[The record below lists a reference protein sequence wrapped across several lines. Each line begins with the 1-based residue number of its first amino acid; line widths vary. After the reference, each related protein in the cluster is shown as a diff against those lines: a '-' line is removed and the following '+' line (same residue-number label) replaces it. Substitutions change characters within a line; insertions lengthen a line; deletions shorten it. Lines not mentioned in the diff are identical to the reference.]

1 MAVGLI
7 IMKDLNSLSKEELI
21 KLVALQQ
28 EQLRVAEE
36 RAEKERI
43 IAEKA
48 QRTAE
53 IKEQSHLK
61 FAHGVIFMAQNLKEV
76 NGNYLAQVEDFLSYA
91 DDDESRKAIRV
102 LYDMI
107 AHSLNTIAAASGQI
121 AGFFAHG
128 NEAMKSGETSEQA
141 YENATRSLEELKKV
155 RSFSNNIK
163 GVARFSA
170 AISKAA
176 EALSS
181 TTNLT
186 VESQQ
191 KISSIVRAAAPTAD
205 QVKQTHRGR
214 VNNISKLPEAA
225 PVTASETS
233 AICDKCGEPL
243 SGWEVLIA
251 DLKTGVTQLEA
262 GFRQQNTY
270 KLGFCQKCGRVEVF
284 MEPEQD
290 HPLFPDRLI
299 STKTIL
305 SFNQA
310 MCIGIPLE
318 RALRQFEKDAELG
331 SNTGSYS
338 LYDYQRFYL
347 KPLFK
352 AIEKALQN
360 RAVLVCDETPF
371 DCLQDQ
377 GRGKIPAA
385 GIEPKAKINYVV
397 AVTTADGALQP
408 ATLYYY
414 SPTRSAEN
422 IGKILSDYSFKTLV
436 TDGYSGYKTIIK
448 NRNLDKAETE
458 QIRHQSC
465 LVHLRRELLKVV
477 LPSDLYKQLLDK
489 SEEYVTQEL
498 QKQLLAN
505 TDGMKLHTAL
515 KAINA
520 VFRIEAEKNA
530 GLLNPEQARKAQA
543 ELIKY
548 LDQMMLEASKGLV
561 TQKGTTW
568 VKTRNVPA
576 AKPCVY
582 YLNAREDFATFLGSS
597 EIPPCTNKVERA
609 IRGVTILRKN
619 SLHKHSANYM
629 EAMCMAL
636 SIDATLREN
645 GIDPFKWLQKYSQAL
660 FKHMTAKG
668 LSQVWK
674 ETGQRKNKFSIRLP
688 EKLEEADKKINKY
701 LPEKLAEDFD
711 MQPWLDSIFRA

>member
-1 MAVGLI
+1 
-7 IMKDLNSLSKEELI
+7 
-21 KLVALQQ
+21 
-28 EQLRVAEE
+28 
-36 RAEKERI
+36 
-43 IAEKA
+43 
-48 QRTAE
+48 
-53 IKEQSHLK
+53 
-61 FAHGVIFMAQNLKEV
+61 
-76 NGNYLAQVEDFLSYA
+76 
-91 DDDESRKAIRV
+91 
-102 LYDMI
+102 
-107 AHSLNTIAAASGQI
+107 
-121 AGFFAHG
+121 
-128 NEAMKSGETSEQA
+128 MKSGETSKQA
-141 YENATRSLEELKKV
+141 YENAPRSLEELKKV

-163 GVARFSA
+163 GVAKFSA

-176 EALSS
+176 KALSS

-191 KISSIVRAAAPTAD
+191 KISSIVRAAAPSAD
-205 QVKQTHRGR
+205 QVNQTHRGR
-214 VNNISKLPEAA
+214 VNNINKLPEAA
-225 PVTASETS
+225 PVIASKTS
-233 AICDKCGEPL
+233 AMCDKCGEPL

-251 DLKTGVTQLEA
+251 DLKTGMTQLEA

-284 MEPEQD
+284 MDPEQD

-299 STKTIL
+299 STKTVL

-318 RALRQFEKDAELG
+318 RALKQFEKDAELG

-352 AIEKALQN
+352 AIEKTLQN

-385 GIEPKAKINYVV
+385 GVEPKAKTNYVV
-397 AVTTADGALQP
+397 AVTTADGAPQP

-448 NRNLDKAETE
+448 NRNLDKSETE

-489 SEEYVTQEL
+489 PEEYVTQEL
-498 QKQLLAN
+498 QKQLQAN

-520 VFRIEAEKNA
+520 VFRLEAEKNA
-530 GLLNPEQARKAQA
+530 GVLNPEKARKAQA

-561 TQKGTTW
+561 TQRGTTW

-576 AKPCVY
+576 AKPCEY
-582 YLNAREDFATFLGSS
+582 YLNAREDFEPS
-597 EIPPCTNKVERA
+597 
-609 IRGVTILRKN
+609 
-619 SLHKHSANYM
+619 
-629 EAMCMAL
+629 
-636 SIDATLREN
+636 
-645 GIDPFKWLQKYSQAL
+645 
-660 FKHMTAKG
+660 
-668 LSQVWK
+668 
-674 ETGQRKNKFSIRLP
+674 
-688 EKLEEADKKINKY
+688 
-701 LPEKLAEDFD
+701 
-711 MQPWLDSIFRA
+711 